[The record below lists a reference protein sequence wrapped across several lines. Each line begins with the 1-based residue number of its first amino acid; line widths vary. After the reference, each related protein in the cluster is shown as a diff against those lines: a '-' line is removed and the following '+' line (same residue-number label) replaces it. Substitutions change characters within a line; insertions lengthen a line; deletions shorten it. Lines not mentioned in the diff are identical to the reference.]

1 MATLDFSAR
10 PIGWPVRLLGWICIL
25 LGLVLLVYLA
35 IWVGTLV
42 WAWWEVGADWWAQ
55 LPRVF
60 APTLLLVLVL
70 ICIPA
75 LSRRPAATRSRREPR
90 RPCRSPAGRRATVRA
105 PGSRPGR
112 GLDAGSRPAGRARRH
127 SADHAGRPR

>member
-25 LGLVLLVYLA
+25 LGLVLLAGGVWLIVLGGSWHYGIAGLGLAATGILLNNGSMAAVWLYLA

-90 RPCRSPAGRRATVRA
+90 P
-105 PGSRPGR
+105 
-112 GLDAGSRPAGRARRH
+112 
-127 SADHAGRPR
+127 

>member
-25 LGLVLLVYLA
+25 LGLVLLAGGVWLIVLGGSWYYGIAGLGLAATSILLNNGSMAAVWLYLA
-35 IWVGTLV
+35 IWLGTLV

-90 RPCRSPAGRRATVRA
+90 A
-105 PGSRPGR
+105 
-112 GLDAGSRPAGRARRH
+112 
-127 SADHAGRPR
+127 